1 MPQAKTLT
9 AKELRRVLDHVA
21 TRKHA
26 ARNRLILQMTHLAG
40 MRVGEVAA
48 LLISDVI
55 NTDGTVK
62 AEIRLD
68 AAQTKG
74 KHARVVY
81 VSEKLQRE
89 ISTYI
94 KRTNTLNDGAKPLFA
109 SQKRAGFSANTLC
122 QTVNAIYR
130 EAGLEGATSHTGRR
144 SYCTKLASMG
154 TSIHVIA
161 ALAGHRNIQ
170 TTMRYLVASDDMKR
184 AAVELLG

>member
-26 ARNRLILQMTHLAG
+26 ARNRLILLMTHWAG

-48 LLISDVI
+48 LMVADVM
-55 NTDGTVK
+55 NGDGSVR

-68 AAQTKG
+68 ASQTKG

-89 ISTYI
+89 IGVYLKRSTTTI
-94 KRTNTLNDGAKPLFA
+94 DGSQPLFA
-109 SQKRAGFSANTLC
+109 TQKREGFSANTLC
-122 QTVNAIYR
+122 QTINAIYR
-130 EAGLEGATSHTGRR
+130 ASGLEGATSHTGRR